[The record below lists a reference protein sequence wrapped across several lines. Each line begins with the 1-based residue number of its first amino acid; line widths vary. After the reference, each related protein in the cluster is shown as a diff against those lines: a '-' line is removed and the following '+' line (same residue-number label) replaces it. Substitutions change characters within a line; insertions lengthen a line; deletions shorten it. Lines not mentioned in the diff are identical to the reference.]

1 MQRRS
6 LLRSSLSVGTFALA
20 GCFALNFNSEGRKG
34 VNKEL
39 ELRNN
44 WTEAVTL
51 HISIENGR
59 APAEQREVVFD
70 AAIEIPANQTIT
82 RDVLGDYQYYI
93 TVEMEEESHQFGTRP
108 ICDRAFTRIIVT
120 KDGELTS
127 QIQDCE

>member
-1 MQRRS
+1 MRRRS
-6 LLRSSLSVGTFALA
+6 LLRSSLPVGTFSVA
-20 GCFALNFNSEGRKG
+20 GCIALNFDSEGRRG

-44 WTEAVTL
+44 RTEAVTL
-51 HISIENGR
+51 HISIWKGG

-70 AAIEIPANQTIT
+70 EAVEIPANQTIT
-82 RDVLGDYQYYI
+82 HDVLGDDQYYI

-120 KDGELTS
+120 EDGELSS
-127 QIQDCE
+127 QVQDCE